1 MSNKRKPIYFWLRLD
16 NNFYK
21 NLAIKKARK
30 MAGGDTMVVI
40 YQKMMLTSLDTSGV
54 IYYEGAYGKLEEELA
69 LMIDEE
75 PEQVAMTLAYFTK
88 AGLIQIDNGQNVEM
102 LQVPALIDQETNW
115 ARYKRNQRKTE
126 KLDNVQSLSNERPT
140 EIETEI
146 DKEIELE
153 TDTKQKSYSHIVAM
167 FENNGFGSV
176 GGILSQNISD
186 ELKDFAAESNY
197 SEATKVISKA
207 IEIAVNQGNNRPAY
221 VWGITK
227 NWYQRKLFTLASIEA
242 VENKRKKDTA
252 TSEAKKQ
259 SDAEKQQAVQEK
271 ELLAHRQ
278 EQYEKVLSI
287 YSDKFG
293 FVRTPVFLQD
303 TPDLKNN
310 DVWELLVAGD
320 DETYER
326 LKQVVDSHE

>member
-140 EIETEI
+140 DIETEI

-186 ELKDFAAESNY
+186 ELKDFADESDY

-252 TSEAKKQ
+252 TSEARKQ
-259 SDAEKQQAVQEK
+259 SDAEKQQAVKEK

-287 YSDKFG
+287 YSEKFG

-320 DETYER
+320 DGTYER

>member
-1 MSNKRKPIYFWLRLD
+1 MADKRKPIYFWLRLD

-40 YQKMMLTSLDTSGV
+40 YQKMMLNSLDTSGV
-54 IYYEGAYGKLEEELA
+54 IYYEGVYGKLEEELA

-153 TDTKQKSYSHIVAM
+153 TDTKQRSYSQIVAM

-252 TSEAKKQ
+252 ASEARKQ
-259 SDAEKQQAVQEK
+259 SDAEKQQAVKEK

-287 YSDKFG
+287 YNEKFG